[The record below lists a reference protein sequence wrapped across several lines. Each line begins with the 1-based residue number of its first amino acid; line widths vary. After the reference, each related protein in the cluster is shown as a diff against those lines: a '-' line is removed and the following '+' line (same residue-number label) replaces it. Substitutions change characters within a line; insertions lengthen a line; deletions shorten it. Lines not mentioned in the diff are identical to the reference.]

1 MIEYKLC
8 RSNRKTIAIQ
18 VRGQDVTVRAPQYVS
33 EKSVEEFVCLKENW
47 IRRHLEENK
56 ASENKK
62 SDGLNPHQ
70 KAEMYEKAR
79 AVLGRKALDFARQ
92 MGVSFG
98 RITIKEQKTRWGSC
112 SSRGN
117 LNFNWK
123 LMLAPEE
130 VQDYVVVHELAHLK
144 EMNHSPAFYGEVEK
158 IMPDYRL
165 WQKWLRY
172 YGKML

>member
-18 VRGQDVTVRAPQYVS
+18 VRGQEVTVRAPQHAS
-33 EKSVEEFVCLKENW
+33 KDFVEEFVRSKENW
-47 IRRHLEENK
+47 IRRHLEENRTAEK
-56 ASENKK
+56 KK
-62 SDGLNPHQ
+62 SDELDPQQ
-70 KAEMYEKAR
+70 KAEMYENAR
-79 AVLGRKALDFARQ
+79 TVLNRKALDFAGQ

-144 EMNHSPAFYGEVEK
+144 EMNHSPAFYREVEK
-158 IMPDYRL
+158 VMPDYRL

>member
-1 MIEYKLC
+1 MIEYKLY

-18 VRGQDVTVRAPQYVS
+18 VRGQEVTVRAPQNVS
-33 EKSVEEFVCLKENW
+33 LGSVEEFICLKENW
-47 IRRHLEENK
+47 IRRHLEENR
-56 ASENKK
+56 ASEKKK
-62 SDGLNPHQ
+62 SDELDPQ
-70 KAEMYEKAR
+70 QRSEMYEKAK
-79 AVLGRKALDFARQ
+79 AVFYRKAMDFAGQ

-112 SSRGN
+112 SCRGN

-144 EMNHSPAFYGEVEK
+144 EMNHSPAFYREVEK
-158 IMPDYRL
+158 VMPDYRL